1 MSITINSSVG
11 RGGKNLKPDTRKIQ
25 KILNEV
31 FPATPLQ
38 VDGDVGQKTIRRI
51 ERFPRRFT
59 QNPEGRVA
67 PNGRPLTRLNNAAPG
82 MQPDWRGDS
91 SKWPED
97 KKLASLDSKMRA
109 KTKRVLA
116 SLRDEGYK
124 PKIFFAWRSV
134 AVQQEL
140 VANGNSTVRF
150 SFHNA
155 QMKNG
160 TPKAYAA
167 DIIDKR
173 WAWTDAAEENGFWE
187 ALGRAAKT
195 EDLFWGGNW
204 RNFKDWAH
212 IQLFPNRKL
221 SEIKKESGL
230 A

>member
-1 MSITINSSVG
+1 
-11 RGGKNLKPDTRKIQ
+11 
-25 KILNEV
+25 
-31 FPATPLQ
+31 
-38 VDGDVGQKTIRRI
+38 
-51 ERFPRRFT
+51 
-59 QNPEGRVA
+59 
-67 PNGRPLTRLNNAAPG
+67 
-82 MQPDWRGDS
+82 
-91 SKWPED
+91 
-97 KKLASLDSKMRA
+97 MRA

-150 SFHNA
+150 SYHNA